1 MSKADESLPASW
13 KMQLVVKTHHQ
24 STHTHTHAC
33 TYTHR
38 LSRVMVGTGVANEVI
53 YTEVVYSRRETRK
66 VNKVL
71 V

>member
-24 STHTHTHAC
+24 STHTHTR

-38 LSRVMVGTGVANEVI
+38 LSQVMVGTGVTNEVI
-53 YTEVVYSRRETRK
+53 YTERLFTPEGRQGR
-66 VNKVL
+66 
-71 V
+71 